1 MNQVIRETNASR
13 PARRRGKLFAIRGE
27 LSRRG
32 YLSGV
37 LLVVAAALLVWSALS
52 YGGLVNRTFLPT
64 PGQVLTQF
72 IAQLGSSVFWH
83 HVGISI
89 FRVSMGFL
97 LACLL
102 GIPLGILAGTF
113 RFAEA
118 LLVPPTEFIRYMPA
132 TAFIPLIMVWAGIG
146 EWAKILVIFIGC
158 FFQLLLMVAD
168 NTRAVSNDLL
178 QTSYTLGASRWQAI
192 EKVLIPA
199 LLPDLMNTL
208 RLIIGWAWS
217 YLVVAELVAA
227 SSGLGFAI
235 MKAQR
240 FLNTDLIFVGIIA
253 IGLLGLL
260 TDRIFAYCHRR
271 FFPWQ
276 EGAR

>member
-1 MNQVIRETNASR
+1 MGKSR
-13 PARRRGKLFAIRGE
+13 KSRLTAIRADIG
-27 LSRRG
+27 RRW

-37 LLVVAAALLVWSALS
+37 LLILVLALVLWSIMS
-52 YGGLVNRTFLPT
+52 YGNFVNRTFLPT
-64 PGQVLTQF
+64 PDQVLRQF
-72 IAQLGSSVFWH
+72 AIQIQTPLFWH

-89 FRVSMGFL
+89 YRVGMGFL

-102 GIPLGILAGTF
+102 GVPLGILAGTF

-118 LLVPPTEFIRYMPA
+118 VLVPPTEFIRYMPA

-146 EWAKILVIFIGC
+146 ESAKIIVIFIGC

-178 QTSYTLGASRWQAI
+178 QTSYTLGAGRWQAI
-192 EKVLIPA
+192 ERVLIPA

-208 RLIIGWAWS
+208 RLIIGWAWT

-227 SSGLGFAI
+227 NSGLGFSI

-240 FLNTDLIFVGIIA
+240 FLNTDLIFVGIIT

-271 FFPWQ
+271 FFPWL
-276 EGAR
+276 EGSRQ

>member
-1 MNQVIRETNASR
+1 METAMKK
-13 PARRRGKLFAIRGE
+13 RRKSTLFAIRGDIN
-27 LSRRG
+27 RKT
-32 YLSGV
+32 YVSGIV
-37 LLVVAAALLVWSALS
+37 LIICLAVAFWSVLS
-52 YGGLVNRTFLPT
+52 YGNMVNRTFLPT
-64 PGQVLTQF
+64 PDQVLRQF
-72 IAQLGSSVFWH
+72 AIQLQSSIFWH
-83 HVGISI
+83 HVGMSI
-89 FRVSMGFL
+89 FRVGAGFL

-146 EWAKILVIFIGC
+146 EWAKVIVIFIGC
-158 FFQLLLMVAD
+158 FFQLMLMVAD
-168 NTRAVSNDLL
+168 NTRSVSNDLL
-178 QTSYTLGASRWQAI
+178 QTSYTLGANRWQAI

-208 RLIIGWAWS
+208 RLIIGWAWT

-227 SSGLGFAI
+227 SSGLGFSI

-240 FLNTDLIFVGIIA
+240 FLNTDQIFVGIIA
-253 IGLLGLL
+253 IGLLGLM
-260 TDRIFAYCHRR
+260 TDRTFAYCHRR
-271 FFPWQ
+271 FFPWL
-276 EGAR
+276 EGGR

>member
-1 MNQVIRETNASR
+1 METTIKK
-13 PARRRGKLFAIRGE
+13 RRKSTLFAIRGDIH
-27 LSRRG
+27 RRT
-32 YLSGV
+32 YMSGV
-37 LLVVAAALLVWSALS
+37 VLIVVLVLAFWSLLS
-52 YGGLVNRTFLPT
+52 YGNFVNRTFLPT
-64 PGQVLTQF
+64 PDQVLLQF
-72 IAQLGSSVFWH
+72 VIQLQSAVFWH

-89 FRVSMGFL
+89 FRVGAGFL

-146 EWAKILVIFIGC
+146 EWAKVIVIFIGC
-158 FFQLLLMVAD
+158 FFQLMLMVAD
-168 NTRAVSNDLL
+168 NTRSVSNDLL
-178 QTSYTLGASRWQAI
+178 QTSYTLGANRWQAI

-199 LLPDLMNTL
+199 LLPDLMNTM
-208 RLIIGWAWS
+208 RLIIGWAWT

-227 SSGLGFAI
+227 SSGLGFSI

-260 TDRIFAYCHRR
+260 TDRTFAYCHRR
-271 FFPWQ
+271 FFPWL
-276 EGAR
+276 EGGR